1 MRRLVLAVVAVVGLT
16 VALAACGD
24 DSDDAGDDSSDTT
37 TTTEETTE
45 SSEAAAGPATVD
57 VGDTDLGEII
67 VDAEGKTLYLFTN
80 DQGTTSAAS
89 ADLLQAW
96 PPLTVESEDDVVAGE
111 GVDQE
116 LLGTAPQADG
126 AIWVTYNG
134 HLLYRF
140 TGDTAAGDTAGQALG
155 DVWFAVTPA
164 GDQVT

>member
-1 MRRLVLAVVAVVGLT
+1 MRRRVLAVVAMVGLT

-24 DSDDAGDDSSDTT
+24 DSDDAGDDSSDNT

-45 SSEAAAGPATVD
+45 SSEAATGPATVA
-57 VGDTDLGEII
+57 VGTTDLGEVI

-89 ADLLQAW
+89 ADLQQAW
-96 PPLTVESEDDVVAGE
+96 PPLTVESEDEAIAGE

-116 LLGTAPQADG
+116 LLGTAPQRDG
-126 AIWVTYNG
+126 TIWVTYNG

-140 TGDTAAGDTAGQALG
+140 SGDAAAGDTAGQGLG
-155 DVWFAVTPA
+155 DVWFAITPA
-164 GDQVT
+164 GEQVA